1 MIPKV
6 PVSKGAEGNIE
17 IMGVVSCDS
26 SGNSKDTFKRGQDAY
41 FKVIILNTCLEPRT
55 PLITINTYDSHG
67 IVVGLVFGWVTI
79 YPGTTTLIF
88 CMNIPRGASSGVA
101 TVYVNAFTNFPHYG
115 GLPYCP
121 EMALSF
127 QIAYPPQ
134 PFLKCDGVVDGKDLV
149 LFMQCYKGLA
159 PSEAMYLADLGGG
172 GLPPQF
178 LKYDGKVDGR
188 DLVLFM
194 QCYRGLA
201 PSEVMYL
208 GDLGGN

>member
-41 FKVIILNTCLEPRT
+41 FKVILENTYLEPQT
-55 PLITINTYDSHG
+55 LLVTINTCDSHG
-67 IVVGLVFGWVTI
+67 VVTGLVFGWVTI
-79 YPGTTTLIF
+79 ESGTTTSIF
-88 CMNIPRGASSGVA
+88 CTHIPRWASSGEA
-101 TVYVNAFTNFPHYG
+101 TVYVNAFTDFLHYG

-121 EMALSF
+121 EMALTF

-134 PFLKCDGVVDGKDLV
+134 PFLNCDGVVNGKDLA
-149 LFMQCYKGLA
+149 LFIQCYKGSA

-172 GLPPQF
+172 VPPQF
-178 LKYDGKVDGR
+178 LKCDGKVDCK
-188 DLVLFM
+188 DLALFM
-194 QCYRGLA
+194 QCYKGIA
-201 PSEVMYL
+201 PSEDMYL